1 MAEEKI
7 IIVPKARPAVDF
19 ASNLLV
25 IPKDD
30 FDEYVK
36 EIDRHH
42 VEFVRSL
49 EMSWAVRVDGRAREA
64 VKMAKEY
71 YEKIIAEKDKQIE
84 ELKKKLGIDQD
95 EIKKD

>member
-1 MAEEKI
+1 MAEEKF

-36 EIDRHH
+36 EIDRRH

-49 EMSWAVRVDGRAREA
+49 EMRWDVNADDRAREA
-64 VKMAKEY
+64 VKMAKEMAKEH

-84 ELKKKLGIDQD
+84 ELQKKLGSVDQ
-95 EIKKD
+95 

>member
-25 IPKDD
+25 ITKDD

-36 EIDRHH
+36 EIDRCH

-64 VKMAKEY
+64 VKMAKEH

-84 ELKKKLGIDQD
+84 KLKKKLGSVDQ
-95 EIKKD
+95 

>member
-1 MAEEKI
+1 MAEENF

-49 EMSWAVRVDGRAREA
+49 EMSWAAKVDGRAIEA
-64 VKMAKEY
+64 VKMAKEH

-84 ELKKKLGIDQD
+84 ELKKKLGSVDQ
-95 EIKKD
+95 

>member
-1 MAEEKI
+1 MTEENF

-36 EIDRHH
+36 EIDRLH
-42 VEFVRSL
+42 VECLRSL
-49 EMSWAVRVDGRAREA
+49 EMSWDATADGRAREA
-64 VKMAKEY
+64 VKMAKEK

-84 ELKKKLGIDQD
+84 ELKKKLT
-95 EIKKD
+95 EV

>member
-36 EIDRHH
+36 EIDRSH
-42 VEFVRSL
+42 VEIIRSF
-49 EMSWAVRVDGRAREA
+49 EKQWNKIADGRVIEA
-64 VKMAKEY
+64 VKMAKEK
-71 YEKIIAEKDKQIE
+71 YEEIIAEKDKQIE
-84 ELKKKLGIDQD
+84 ELKKKLGSVDQ
-95 EIKKD
+95 

>member
-1 MAEEKI
+1 MEEEKF
-7 IIVPKARPAVDF
+7 IIVPKARPAVYF

-36 EIDRHH
+36 EVDRHH
-42 VEFVRSL
+42 VECVRSL
-49 EMSWAVRVDGRAREA
+49 EKSWAVTADGRATEA
-64 VKMAKEY
+64 VKMAKEMAKEH

-84 ELKKKLGIDQD
+84 ELQKKLGSVDQ
-95 EIKKD
+95 